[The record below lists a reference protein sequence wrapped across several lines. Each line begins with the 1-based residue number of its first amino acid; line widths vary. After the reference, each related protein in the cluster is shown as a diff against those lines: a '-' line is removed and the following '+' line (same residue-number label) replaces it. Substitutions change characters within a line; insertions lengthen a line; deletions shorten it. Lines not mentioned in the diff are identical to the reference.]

1 MSILVKNGTAF
12 AGGAFTR
19 ADVRIRDGKI
29 AEVGALSPMPG
40 EDVRDCTGLYVL
52 PGFVDIH
59 IHAYG
64 GADCMRGEEDV
75 RRMSRGLLE
84 TGVAA
89 FMPTTMSAY
98 PKETH
103 EALCGIQAVVD
114 RPEARGAA
122 VLGAHMEAPFLA
134 LVCKGA
140 QLGEC
145 LQMPSVE
152 AYDAMVQ
159 GLTCVRMM
167 TLAPELD
174 GALPLIRELAR
185 RGVVTCAAHSQA
197 KAEHVHAA
205 ADAGLTQITHLFN
218 AQSPLH
224 HREPGV
230 PGAGLAD
237 DRILVQ
243 VIADGI
249 HLHPDILRLSALCK
263 GARGM
268 ALISDSMEAAGLPD
282 GQYDLGG
289 QAVYVKDGAAR
300 LANGVLAGSTLLLHQ
315 AVRNMITLAR
325 IAPETVIPMA
335 TSTPADS
342 VGAKGYGRI
351 EVGGCGVLAL
361 MDAQWGFAGV
371 VA

>member
-114 RPEARGAA
+114 RP
-122 VLGAHMEAPFLA
+122 
-134 LVCKGA
+134 
-140 QLGEC
+140 
-145 LQMPSVE
+145 
-152 AYDAMVQ
+152 
-159 GLTCVRMM
+159 
-167 TLAPELD
+167 
-174 GALPLIRELAR
+174 
-185 RGVVTCAAHSQA
+185 
-197 KAEHVHAA
+197 
-205 ADAGLTQITHLFN
+205 
-218 AQSPLH
+218 
-224 HREPGV
+224 
-230 PGAGLAD
+230 
-237 DRILVQ
+237 
-243 VIADGI
+243 
-249 HLHPDILRLSALCK
+249 
-263 GARGM
+263 
-268 ALISDSMEAAGLPD
+268 
-282 GQYDLGG
+282 
-289 QAVYVKDGAAR
+289 
-300 LANGVLAGSTLLLHQ
+300 
-315 AVRNMITLAR
+315 
-325 IAPETVIPMA
+325 
-335 TSTPADS
+335 
-342 VGAKGYGRI
+342 
-351 EVGGCGVLAL
+351 
-361 MDAQWGFAGV
+361 
-371 VA
+371 